1 MILWNAELTRRLTCT
16 KQERA
21 ELPMVVDELL
31 ILHAKVKVEGL
42 KNLQEDPEIRK
53 KPLLAYGLRLIL
65 EGVSGETLE
74 EILAIYLVTSSLE
87 GFEFLVQCI
96 YTEALLSLASG
107 DSSEVLLR
115 KLAPYCG
122 AEYATELLETLSP
135 GNGRKSL

>member
-1 MILWNAELTRRLTCT
+1 MILWNAELTRRLSCT

-21 ELPMVVDELL
+21 SLPSIVDELL
-31 ILHAKVKVEGL
+31 ILHARIKEEGL
-42 KNLQEDPEIRK
+42 KDFQEDPEIRK
-53 KPLLAYGLRLIL
+53 KPLLVYGLRLIL

-74 EILAIYLVTSSLE
+74 EILAIYLITSSLE
-87 GFEFLVQCI
+87 GFEFLVQCV

-122 AEYATELLETLSP
+122 AEYATELLESLSP
-135 GNGRKSL
+135 SNGRKSL